1 MTQTEFHFAIKKL
14 AKGDKQML
22 RAIYEAY
29 GKLIYAVVYDLLKSR
44 EDAEDVTS
52 EFFIKLIHVA
62 GSYKKDH
69 SHKAWLVQIAKN
81 MAIDWMRKRGREVL
95 LYEDA
100 ETGEVRQD
108 VLETGKTE
116 QTQDSVEEK
125 TVLAADLK
133 QAMEALSKKEQEV
146 IDMKLLGDMKF
157 REIAEATG
165 QPMGTVTWLYNQG
178 ILKLRRCLKEYGT
191 TGE

>member
-1 MTQTEFHFAIKKL
+1 MTQTEFHTAIKKL

-22 RAIYEAY
+22 HVIYETY

-62 GSYKKDH
+62 GSYKKEH
-69 SHKAWLVQIAKN
+69 SHKAWLVKIAKN

-100 ETGEVRQD
+100 ETGEITQNILETGGQEENVSSVED
-108 VLETGKTE
+108 TTVLET
-116 QTQDSVEEK
+116 
-125 TVLAADLK
+125 DLK
-133 QAMEALSKKEQEV
+133 NAMQTLMPKEQEV

-157 REIAEATG
+157 REIAEATE

-191 TGE
+191 ARE

>member
-1 MTQTEFHFAIKKL
+1 MTQTEFHSAIKKL

-22 RAIYEAY
+22 REIYEAY

-52 EFFIKLIHVA
+52 EFFIKLIRVA
-62 GSYKKDH
+62 GSFKKEY

-81 MAIDWMRKRGREVL
+81 MAIDWIRKRGREVL

-108 VLETGKTE
+108 VLETGGQE
-116 QTQDSVEEK
+116 IEAAPVEEK
-125 TVLAADLK
+125 TILAADLK
-133 QAMEALSKKEQEV
+133 RAMETLSKKEQEI

-165 QPMGTVTWLYNQG
+165 QPLGTVTWLYNQG

-191 TGE
+191 T